1 MTDAKAIADHW
12 GRGDVYGLIA
22 SALAKASKPL
32 AGLTVE
38 DLAPVD
44 HFHARGFPA
53 TVELADRL
61 PIKPGDHILDIGCG
75 LGGPAR
81 YIAQRFRCRVSGLD
95 ITEPFVD
102 AANKLTALLRM
113 DEQVQVRL
121 GDGQE
126 LPYPDACFDGAY
138 AQHVTMNVPDRR
150 RFFAEA
156 YRVLR
161 PGSFFALTEHGLG
174 PEGNPHHP
182 VPWSEDGSGAYL
194 ISPEQ
199 TRALLEGAGFEAI
212 DIEETGAK
220 YLAGY
225 KAAMQKAATGD
236 LPPLGIHILMG
247 DTAAQK
253 TKNAARNIEEGRTRP
268 IQVICYKPG

>member
-1 MTDAKAIADHW
+1 M
-12 GRGDVYGLIA
+12 
-22 SALAKASKPL
+22 
-32 AGLTVE
+32 
-38 DLAPVD
+38 
-44 HFHARGFPA
+44 
-53 TVELADRL
+53 
-61 PIKPGDHILDIGCG
+61 
-75 LGGPAR
+75 
-81 YIAQRFRCRVSGLD
+81 
-95 ITEPFVD
+95 
-102 AANKLTALLRM
+102 
-113 DEQVQVRL
+113 
-121 GDGQE
+121 
-126 LPYPDACFDGAY
+126 
-138 AQHVTMNVPDRR
+138 
-150 RFFAEA
+150 
-156 YRVLR
+156 
-161 PGSFFALTEHGLG
+161 
-174 PEGNPHHP
+174 
-182 VPWSEDGSGAYL
+182 PWSEDGSGAYL